1 MYQINQFGK
10 ICICLIVITIAL
22 TSATLADDE
31 GNSLTTLSEF
41 ESAAF
46 FNNPTL
52 RAGQAQV
59 EASRQRAEQAG
70 LKTNPTFGIYGEEIG
85 NAENSIFGAY
95 VSRTLRRGGKRFL
108 DQEVQSIAAQV
119 TEQQL
124 EQQKIR
130 VRTDVRTAFYKVLIA
145 QRQLKLSTQLNEA
158 QQRSAT
164 QTKKLYESEESTKT
178 DLYQAQIKAQQTALG
193 LRKNELNHISAWR
206 ELAAVVGL
214 PQLELRMVEGSLDDL
229 PVPFEWSA
237 TLKRLL
243 SSSPEVHTAQ
253 AAVTQ
258 ARAVY
263 RQAIAGS
270 VPNLSTQ
277 FNAGHDTATNDSF
290 GGFQIGMP
298 IQINNRNRGNIAAA
312 QAEICQ
318 AQYEVRR
325 VKLSLQK
332 RLATEFRTYQQA
344 WEQTNVYANDMLP
357 KAKQTLD
364 LATAGYQEG
373 ETSFLQLLSAQQTTI
388 DLTSQYLQSLQQLW
402 NSHQRIAGWLL
413 SGSLD

>member
-1 MYQINQFGK
+1 M
-10 ICICLIVITIAL
+10 
-22 TSATLADDE
+22 
-31 GNSLTTLSEF
+31 
-41 ESAAF
+41 
-46 FNNPTL
+46 
-52 RAGQAQV
+52 
-59 EASRQRAEQAG
+59 
-70 LKTNPTFGIYGEEIG
+70 
-85 NAENSIFGAY
+85 
-95 VSRTLRRGGKRFL
+95 
-108 DQEVQSIAAQV
+108 
-119 TEQQL
+119 
-124 EQQKIR
+124 
-130 VRTDVRTAFYKVLIA
+130 
-145 QRQLKLSTQLNEA
+145 
-158 QQRSAT
+158 
-164 QTKKLYESEESTKT
+164 
-178 DLYQAQIKAQQTALG
+178 
-193 LRKNELNHISAWR
+193 
-206 ELAAVVGL
+206 
-214 PQLELRMVEGSLDDL
+214 
-229 PVPFEWSA
+229 
-237 TLKRLL
+237 L